1 MPLRAVEAEE
11 LRRWFVEA
19 DAAIGAGE
27 VGGEDDVAGLGAGGA
42 ALGGFCGSGSAVFF
56 CDFEFERRRG
66 RLGLLG
72 VFVRVVAVVNAD
84 DDVAFADAEGG
95 VDRFGQSAADAR
107 GRFEAVDDD
116 LDVVPHLAVER
127 EIVVERHVFAVDAGP
142 HEALLAQVFEQVFVF
157 ALLAADD
164 GGEHGELRARFD
176 RHDAGDDLLARLG
189 GDRLAAFG
197 AVAVAD
203 AGVEHAEEI
212 VDFGDRAD
220 GRARVVAGRF
230 LRDRDRRAEAADVVD
245 LGLGHLP
252 QELAGER
259 GQTFHVAPL
268 PFGIER
274 VERERAFAGA
284 GNAGQA
290 NQLVARAASRR
301 RCAGCAR
308 GHHG

>member
-1 MPLRAVEAEE
+1 MLTY
-11 LRRWFVEA
+11 
-19 DAAIGAGE
+19 
-27 VGGEDDVAGLGAGGA
+27 
-42 ALGGFCGSGSAVFF
+42 S
-56 CDFEFERRRG
+56 
-66 RLGLLG
+66 
-72 VFVRVVAVVNAD
+72 D
-84 DDVAFADAEGG
+84 DDVAFADAERG
-95 VDRFGQSAADAR
+95 VDGFGQSAADA
-107 GRFEAVDDD
+107 GGGFQAIDDD
-116 LDVVPHLAVER
+116 LDVVPHLAIER
-127 EIVVERHVFAVDAGP
+127 EVVGERNVFAIDAGA
-142 HEALLAQVFEQVFVF
+142 HEALLAQVLEQVLVLAF
-157 ALLAADD
+157 LAADD
-164 GGEHGELRARFD
+164 GGEDGVLRSRFN

-189 GDRLAAFG
+189 RDRLAALG
-197 AVAVAD
+197 AMAVAD

-259 GQTFHVAPL
+259 GQTFHVTPL

-290 NQLVARAASRR
+290 DQLVAGQRDIDAAQVVLAGTTDNDIGSGHQ
-301 RCAGCAR
+301 CAVDLQLAKLLIL
-308 GHHG
+308 